1 MFYWNR
7 SNTCVADIAHLTKE
21 KKKNG
26 MFAEMVTKRAMAFS
40 LHHFSIKIIE
50 IISQLLILA
59 CFHLCQPT
67 ENSKRCTI
75 DHKNRVLKLVNSN
88 PRNKKLSSI
97 TQEILCSKLLRIN
110 GRGKNILEKLMVHK
124 GWEMT

>member
-1 MFYWNR
+1 MKL
-7 SNTCVADIAHLTKE
+7 A
-21 KKKNG
+21 
-26 MFAEMVTKRAMAFS
+26 
-40 LHHFSIKIIE
+40 
-50 IISQLLILA
+50 ILA
-59 CFHLCQPT
+59 CFNLCQPT

-97 TQEILCSKLLRIN
+97 IQEILCSKLLRIN